1 MDRLQ
6 EPGGTPMKAS
16 MSLGSLALA
25 LVPALGRAQ
34 QPAACERVQF
44 SEEVLARFPNI
55 RQACLDVINK
65 DGQDYAVVKANL
77 VRATPR
83 RMTVQIKR
91 PDGSLSEPIGIN
103 VKSNE
108 RIMIAGRKTPIQD
121 VAIGQELTA
130 YVHVTDPGI
139 ALASEVEI
147 VEFTPVP
154 ATPEPE
160 PEPAAQV
167 AAAPEMP
174 KTATWLPLAGTIG
187 LILLALGAGISLLRR
202 RGQA

>member
-1 MDRLQ
+1 
-6 EPGGTPMKAS
+6 MKTL
-16 MSLGSLALA
+16 MSLGSLVLA
-25 LVPALGRAQ
+25 LVPALALAQ

>member
-1 MDRLQ
+1 
-6 EPGGTPMKAS
+6 MKTL
-16 MSLGSLALA
+16 MSLGSLVLA
-25 LVPALGRAQ
+25 LVPALALAQ

-55 RQACLDVINK
+55 RRACLDVINK

>member
-1 MDRLQ
+1 MNSYL
-6 EPGGTPMKAS
+6 
-16 MSLGSLALA
+16 SLGSLALA
-25 LVPALGRAQ
+25 LVPAAALAQ

-44 SEEVLARFPNI
+44 SEEVLARFPNV

-91 PDGSLSEPIGIN
+91 PDGSLSDPIGIN
-103 VKSNE
+103 VKGNA
-108 RIMIAGRKTPIQD
+108 RLNINGKMTPVAD
-121 VAIGQELTA
+121 VAIGQELTT

-139 ALASEVEI
+139 ALASDVEV

-154 ATPEPE
+154 AATEATPEPA
-160 PEPAAQV
+160 PAAQV

-174 KTATWLPLAGTIG
+174 TTATRLPLAGTIG
-187 LILLALGAGISLLRR
+187 LILLALGAGISLLRL
-202 RGQA
+202 RGRA